1 MPYLP
6 PSVPMETKLRQFRRH
21 RARLLLFKLNPNP
34 FPHYLTQFPNPWSLQ
49 ADQVED
55 LSRRQSPVNPSLSE
69 INLLDWSFPKRLCG
83 PVLEP

>member
-1 MPYLP
+1 MK
-6 PSVPMETKLRQFRRH
+6 TKLRQFRRY

-34 FPHYLTQFPNPWSLQ
+34 LANHIAQFPNPRGLQ

-55 LSRRQSPVNPSLSE
+55 LGRGQSPIYPSLSE
-69 INLLDWSFPKRLCG
+69 INLMQWCCLKMLCG